1 MALITCQKA
10 CFAYEGLTVI
20 QDLNLSIERGEYL
33 CVIGENGS
41 GKSTLMKTLL
51 HLKKPLGGALEFG
64 DGLTQSKIGYLPQQ
78 TVVQRDFPAS
88 VREIVRSGCL
98 NQGGMNPFYTKAQK
112 ALAEEKMKKIRE
124 MVDVNS
130 VIGEPITTP
139 DGITIIPVSKVS
151 VGFGGGGSDFV
162 SKNVNHQ
169 ENPFGGGVGAG
180 VKVTP
185 IAFLVIKE
193 GNVRMLPVATPA
205 NTTADRIVEM
215 VPDTLDK
222 IAAFVDNRLEKK

>member
-1 MALITCQKA
+1 MSQK
-10 CFAYEGLTVI
+10 
-20 QDLNLSIERGEYL
+20 
-33 CVIGENGS
+33 
-41 GKSTLMKTLL
+41 
-51 HLKKPLGGALEFG
+51 
-64 DGLTQSKIGYLPQQ
+64 LPNMLDN
-78 TVVQRDFPAS
+78 TIA
-88 VREIVRSGCL
+88 
-98 NQGGMNPFYTKAQK
+98 
-112 ALAEEKMKKIRE
+112 KIRE

-130 VIGEPITTP
+130 VIGDPITTQ
-139 DGITIIPVSKVS
+139 DGVTIIPVSKVS

-185 IAFLVIKE
+185 IAFLIIKD

-205 NTTADRIVEM
+205 NTTADRLVEM

-222 IAAFVDNRLEKK
+222 IAAFVDSRMEKKGE

>member
-1 MALITCQKA
+1 M
-10 CFAYEGLTVI
+10 
-20 QDLNLSIERGEYL
+20 S
-33 CVIGENGS
+33 
-41 GKSTLMKTLL
+41 KS
-51 HLKKPLGGALEFG
+51 
-64 DGLTQSKIGYLPQQ
+64 LPNMLDS
-78 TVVQRDFPAS
+78 TIAK
-88 VREIVRSGCL
+88 L
-98 NQGGMNPFYTKAQK
+98 
-112 ALAEEKMKKIRE
+112 RE

-130 VIGEPITTP
+130 VIGDPITAG
-139 DGITIIPVSKVS
+139 DVTIIPISKVS

-162 SKNVNHQ
+162 PKTANNQ

-185 IAFLVIKE
+185 VAFLIIKE

-222 IAAFVDNRLEKK
+222 ISAFIDSKTAKKAE